1 MDGTNVTGLSAT
13 FDSRQETQAYEIQLF
28 KWVDLSVGD
37 EVRIVYHPL
46 SISVETRIVGLTC
59 NPFDRYT
66 VRVEVGDYVP
76 NLLAAETE
84 RLEGIRQEFRAAN
97 GRMES
102 IIESVEGGL
111 SELTQTVGGFD
122 LRIQNAEQAAAEV
135 SLTVGGFDTRIS
147 NAEGTVSELSQTVNS
162 FSTRIS
168 NAEGNASEAVQTADK
183 INWLVKSTFTP
194 TLA

>member
-1 MDGTNVTGLSAT
+1 MG
-13 FDSRQETQAYEIQLF
+13 Q
-28 KWVDLSVGD
+28 
-37 EVRIVYHPL
+37 
-46 SISVETRIVGLTC
+46 TC

-122 LRIQNAEQAAAEV
+122 LRIQNAEQAAAE
-135 SLTVGGFDTRIS
+135 GRFR
-147 NAEGTVSELSQTVNS
+147 S
-162 FSTRIS
+162 FPKRSTAFRP
-168 NAEGNASEAVQTADK
+168 ASATQKET
-183 INWLVKSTFTP
+183 LPRLYRLRTKSTGW
-194 TLA
+194 